1 MTSQIND
8 AISEYYL
15 MKEFVDSQKLKGFI
29 VGPDKRARTKLNMF
43 GIKTGRTNQSTSR
56 YPFNA
61 AKPREI

>member
-1 MTSQIND
+1 
-8 AISEYYL
+8 

-29 VGPDKRARTKLNMF
+29 VGPDKRARTQLKMF

-61 AKPREI
+61 AKPVSYTHLTLPTIYSV